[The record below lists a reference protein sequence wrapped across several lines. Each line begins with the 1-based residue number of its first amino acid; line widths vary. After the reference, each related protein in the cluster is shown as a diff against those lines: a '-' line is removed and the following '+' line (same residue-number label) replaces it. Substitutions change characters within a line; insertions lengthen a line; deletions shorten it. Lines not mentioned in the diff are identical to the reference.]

1 MTLFLFALLQLLDA
15 ATTLLFLHQG
25 VAEANPLMRAA
36 MAVAG
41 QPALA
46 LAIPKMLA
54 IGVAFYAWRS
64 GRSRLLR
71 RINVLFTL
79 CVVWNLAALAI

>member
-1 MTLFLFALLQLLDA
+1 
-15 ATTLLFLHQG
+15 